1 VAALL
6 GALAVVL
13 GVGIATM
20 LVTGVVDLSPQA
32 DSTPAP
38 SASETRGPVPE
49 PVPTVLPA
57 AASTPMAGSV
67 EIADALGPVLAA
79 GALGER
85 VGVSVVDLDT
95 GATAYQSGPGAL
107 IPASTLKILTAAAA
121 LDVMD
126 ADHRFTTRVVEGP
139 ARGQIVLV
147 GGGDP
152 TLTADDQA
160 VPGRRQLSVLAQATA
175 AALQAS
181 GTTSVRLLVDDTLFT
196 GPAVDPDW
204 QNTYVRL
211 GVVGPVSALAV
222 DGGRQRPD
230 TDRRSADPALAA
242 AAAFVVML
250 ASHGIDVPSE
260 PARGPAG
267 AGATVLAAARSA
279 PLSDI
284 VEHMLA
290 VSDNDEAEVLARH
303 LARAAG
309 RPATSEAAEQA
320 IVQALAGLGID
331 VAGLAVLDGS
341 GLARGSAVPPA
352 VLTETLRL
360 AGATEHPHLRA
371 VLTGLP
377 VAGFTGTLD
386 DRFDSPAA
394 TDGVGLVR
402 AKTGTLTRVSSLAG
416 TVVAR
421 DGTAYAFAMMADD
434 VSNAVAARSA
444 LDDAS
449 AALARCGC
457 AVPAAS
463 P

>member
-6 GALAVVL
+6 AALAVVL
-13 GVGIATM
+13 GAGIATV

-32 DSTPAP
+32 ESTPEP
-38 SASETRGPVPE
+38 SASETPSPE

-67 EIADALGPVLAA
+67 DIADALGPALAA

-95 GATAYQSGPGAL
+95 GATAYESGPDAL

-126 ADHRFTTRVVEGP
+126 ADHRFTTRAVEGTEP
-139 ARGQIVLV
+139 GQIVLV

-152 TLTADDQA
+152 TLTADDQPA
-160 VPGRRQLSVLAQATA
+160 PGRTPLSVLAQATA

-181 GTTSVRLLVDDTLFT
+181 GTTSVRLLVDDALFT

-204 QNTYVRL
+204 QSTYVRS

-222 DGGRQRPD
+222 DGGRQSPD

-242 AAAFVVML
+242 AAAFAVML
-250 ASHGIDVPSE
+250 ASNGIDVSSE
-260 PARGPAG
+260 PVRGHAG

-309 RPATSEAAEQA
+309 LPATSESGEQA
-320 IVQALAGLGID
+320 IIQALTGLGVD

-341 GLARGSAVPPA
+341 GLARGSAVPPE
-352 VLTETLRL
+352 VLTATLRV
-360 AGATEHPHLRA
+360 AGGSTHPHLRP

-386 DRFDSPAA
+386 ERFDSPAA
-394 TDGVGLVR
+394 TDGVGLIR
-402 AKTGTLTRVSSLAG
+402 AKTGSLTGVSSLAG

-434 VSNAVAARSA
+434 VPNAVAARSA
-444 LDDAS
+444 LDDAA

-457 AVPAAS
+457 AAPAPS